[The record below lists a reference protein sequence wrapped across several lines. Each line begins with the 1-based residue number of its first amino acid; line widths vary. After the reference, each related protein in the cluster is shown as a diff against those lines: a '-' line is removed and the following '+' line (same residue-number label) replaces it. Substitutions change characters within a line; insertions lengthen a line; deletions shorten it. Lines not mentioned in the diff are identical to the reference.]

1 MREPIFP
8 STVPVPKYS
17 FTVEETRELCYN
29 QASIRL
35 RELSSVPTYSPKWFT
50 IIKDLAL
57 YLNLLTDEQ
66 FNKLVLDFAI
76 KKKPMTLL
84 IEQDDLFG

>member
-35 RELSSVPTYSPKWFT
+35 RELSSVPTHSPKWFHLV
-50 IIKDLAL
+50 KDLSFF
-57 YLNLLTDEQ
+57 LNMLTDEQ
-66 FNKLVLDFAI
+66 FNKLVLDF
-76 KKKPMTLL
+76 KPKVE
-84 IEQDDLFG
+84 IADDSLFG